1 MAEIVT
7 DGREPLSGVSAE
19 HVGVQRP
26 PNRTLSTGLGSGTA
40 TQREEKEKE
49 TSWNSEMSS
58 GQEGGTNLRAKAH
71 RGLAHAVA
79 GVGGGCVSTL
89 VLHPFDLIKTR
100 LQAADMRGGRGISSY
115 KSMASAVVTILREEG
130 VRNGLYRGALPAVV
144 GSSLSWGIYFEC
156 YQRAK
161 VLIAR
166 LAQDRYRSHLSESG
180 SLNHL
185 FSGTLAGIITVFI
198 TNPIWLLKT
207 RMQLEKGPKG
217 SPLTVATAPYSGG
230 TILSMVRS
238 LWKDEGISG
247 FYRGLGPSMLLVTHG
262 AIQFAAYERIRRI
275 FLKRS
280 SAVIE
285 GTHAAAELN
294 TDRMQSSIENRAVR
308 KNNARL
314 SIFENLLAA
323 TVSKVIA
330 SVLTYPLQV
339 ARTRMQQRGA
349 DMVAYGN
356 LLKALRTIYLTN
368 GIRGLYRGMVA
379 NLYRV
384 TPSSAIT
391 FVCYEQIAHLL
402 TRGR

>member
-1 MAEIVT
+1 
-7 DGREPLSGVSAE
+7 
-19 HVGVQRP
+19 
-26 PNRTLSTGLGSGTA
+26 
-40 TQREEKEKE
+40 
-49 TSWNSEMSS
+49 
-58 GQEGGTNLRAKAH
+58 
-71 RGLAHAVA
+71 
-79 GVGGGCVSTL
+79 
-89 VLHPFDLIKTR
+89 
-100 LQAADMRGGRGISSY
+100 
-115 KSMASAVVTILREEG
+115 
-130 VRNGLYRGALPAVV
+130 
-144 GSSLSWGIYFEC
+144 
-156 YQRAK
+156 
-161 VLIAR
+161 
-166 LAQDRYRSHLSESG
+166 
-180 SLNHL
+180 
-185 FSGTLAGIITVFI
+185 
-198 TNPIWLLKT
+198 
-207 RMQLEKGPKG
+207 MQLEKGPKG